1 MAHNK
6 QSILTKIDYLENELR
21 ELKDYFYVTETYQ
34 YLIDQ
39 LDSQQ
44 VLLKEIEVE
53 ERFAAID
60 AEEAEEMEEAD

>member
-6 QSILTKIDYLENELR
+6 QTILAKIEYLEDELR
-21 ELKDYFYVTETYQ
+21 QLKDYFYVTETYQ

-44 VLLKEIEVE
+44 VLLKEIEVAE
-53 ERFAAID
+53 HFAAID
-60 AEEAEEMEEAD
+60 AEEAEEAE

>member
-21 ELKDYFYVTETYQ
+21 ELKDYFYVTATYQ

-60 AEEAEEMEEAD
+60 AEEAD

>member
-21 ELKDYFYVTETYQ
+21 ELKDYFYVNATYDF
-34 YLIDQ
+34 LIKQ

-60 AEEAEEMEEAD
+60 AEEAEEMEEPD